1 MRGRWGIA
9 LIIFFTL
16 LCLSGCGESRE
27 ITESAV
33 NSISESEEE
42 SGFEGEE
49 TTIDRSD
56 FDWRESVWKRGN
68 DTGEG
73 KTLYVGEYADGLQYD
88 PDFAYEKRYGITL
101 SYKSIICR
109 MEYFIMEDD
118 ETRYYMNR
126 HDGDTGEI
134 THTELDIDSLLG
146 GESEAEISDFDI
158 LDENEYVFLRVTYE
172 EGHDF
177 SPGWKE
183 EDDKVC
189 GITAVHTDTEGN
201 IIKTV
206 DLYPGVTGSDYLQDI
221 GWCQQ
226 QKLKMDLQGNYYFYS
241 SQHGDKPR
249 KMAVLD
255 CEGRELCIIEPYP
268 KGTQGQS
275 EWGVFDFAYLMKNPD
290 GSPVFGLPHPGRSE
304 TLLFMYDQ
312 RQNAMKQLLLM
323 PVFDSLSMRFC
334 MTDDG
339 MCYYL
344 SNDGSLYQ
352 WDLYTGGILRL
363 MNCTA
368 ADITTNVGYLRLAIN
383 SEGKL
388 LISETDDDGY
398 HDIYVLTAEEPSTED
413 NMKVASLTSNCRE
426 LQACAADYTR
436 KHRGN
441 GITVEYASENP
452 EAYRDRL
459 MADLVAGKGPEAMY
473 VSREDMETLYE
484 KGLLADLTDVLSP
497 ETTEQIFPGVLECGR
512 IDGHQIG
519 FAVKAELQT
528 MLANR
533 NVWDEDSWSLGDV
546 LALLEEEEV
555 CSDLEAIV
563 ATGAAPFST
572 RGIFQRLVLW
582 NMADNPFLD
591 LENHTCSFDSEEF
604 IQLMEL
610 CKQYGKMSVGSDA
623 VVMTR
628 EGKALAY
635 VEDFR
640 DLNSFCNELGSLG
653 AGYQCVGYPTESGS
667 GSFWECEYFLV
678 VRKDADCM
686 DTIKGYV
693 EYLYSLRRQRKQ
705 DIPLNREVYNRY
717 ITIDVDSPHYPE
729 YIYLSI
735 GEGFYTALKQ
745 KPDGSSCM
753 DDFLYLAE
761 NSVPRFHSD
770 DSIAQIVMEEADSF
784 FSGDKDAA
792 TVAGIIQNRIKLYLQ
807 ENS

>member
-1 MRGRWGIA
+1 MRSRWGIA
-9 LIIFFTL
+9 LMIFCMLF
-16 LCLSGCGESRE
+16 CLSGCGESGE

-33 NSISESEEE
+33 NSISESEGG
-42 SGFEGEE
+42 SGIEGEE
-49 TTIDRSD
+49 VAIDRSD
-56 FDWRESVWKRGN
+56 LDWRESGWKRG
-68 DTGEG
+68 DATGEG
-73 KTLYVGEYADGLQYD
+73 KTLYVEEYVEGLQYD

-109 MEYFIMEDD
+109 MEYFILEDD

-126 HDGDTGEI
+126 YDGDTGEI

-146 GESEAEISDFDI
+146 GESEAGISDFDI
-158 LDENEYVFLRVTYE
+158 LDEEEYVFLRVTYE

-189 GITAVHTDTEGN
+189 GMTAVHTDAEGN

-206 DLYPGVTGSDYLQDI
+206 DLYSGVVGSDYLQDI
-221 GWCQQ
+221 GWCQE
-226 QKLKMDLQGNYYFYS
+226 QKLKMDLQGNYYIYS

-255 CEGRELCIIEPYP
+255 CEGRELCVIEPYP
-268 KGTQGQS
+268 KGTQGEA
-275 EWGVFDFAYLMKNPD
+275 EWGAIGLKYLMKSPD

-312 RQNAMKQLLLM
+312 QQNAMKQLLLM
-323 PVFDSLSMRFC
+323 PVCDWLLMRFC

-352 WDLYTGGILRL
+352 WDLCTGGILRL

-368 ADITTNVGYLRLAIN
+368 ADITTNVGYLRLAMN

-398 HDIYVLTAEEPSTED
+398 HDVYVLTAEEPSTEN
-413 NMKVASLTSNCRE
+413 NMRVASLTSDCRE

-436 KHRGN
+436 KHREN

-497 ETTEQIFPGVLECGR
+497 ETAEQIFPGVLECGR
-512 IDGHQIG
+512 IDGRQIG

-528 MLANR
+528 MLVDR
-533 NVWDEDSWSLGDV
+533 NVWDADSWSLEDV
-546 LALLEEEEV
+546 LALLEEEEL
-555 CSDLEAIV
+555 CSGLEAIV
-563 ATGAAPFST
+563 ATGVAPFSA

-582 NMADNPFLD
+582 NMAYNPFLD

-610 CKQYGKMSVGSDA
+610 CKQYGKLSVGSDA
-623 VVMTR
+623 VTMIQ

-635 VEDFR
+635 VDDFGMLT
-640 DLNSFCNELGSLG
+640 DFCDRLGSLG
-653 AGYQCVGYPTESGS
+653 ANYQCVGFPTESGS
-667 GSFWECEYFLV
+667 GNFWECDYFLV
-678 VRKDADCM
+678 VRKDAGCM
-686 DTIKGYV
+686 DTVKGYV
-693 EYLYSLRRQRKQ
+693 DYLYSLRRQRKQ
-705 DIPLNREVYNRY
+705 NIPLHREVYNRY
-717 ITIDVDSPHYPE
+717 VMIDDDYYPE
-729 YIYLSI
+729 YLSLSLGQGYYL
-735 GEGFYTALKQ
+735 ALKQ
-745 KPDGSSCM
+745 KPDGSSCV

-761 NSVPRFHSD
+761 NSVPRPHSD